1 MALRMDQLTEA
12 DVQSAD
18 WSAIW
23 GNNKDEADQRRS
35 AFFGSDQFLTKVEPV
50 PGARETLKSLHA
62 YFSFVVLTDRP
73 RSVEKRTREWLDAH
87 FPGLFS
93 KLVFVDRDSDADI
106 ASRKQELYRD
116 LRIKVAI
123 DADAALLAQAAVDV
137 KHKIAVGSV
146 PWATGSNSDTVQVQD
161 WAGTK
166 DALLSIVAELELK
179 PADKV
184 FAASK
189 LSRYTDD
196 LVTVS
201 TRKPAGKSWLTA
213 CC

>member
-1 MALRMDQLTEA
+1 MEQLTEA
-12 DVQSAD
+12 DVQTAD
-18 WSAIW
+18 WNALW
-23 GNNKDEADQRRS
+23 GSNKDEADKRRS
-35 AFFGSDQFLTKVEPV
+35 AFFGSEQFLTKVEPV
-50 PGARETLKSLHA
+50 AGARETLKDLHV

-87 FPGLFS
+87 FSGLFS

-123 DADAALLAQAAVDV
+123 GADAELLVQAAVDV
-137 KHKIAVGSV
+137 KHKVAVGSV
-146 PWATGSNSDTVQVQD
+146 PWANSSSGAVQVQD
-161 WAGTK
+161 WAEAK
-166 DALLSIVAELELK
+166 DALLSAAAELELK

-184 FAASK
+184 FATSK

-201 TRKPAGKSWLTA
+201 TRKPAGKSWLAWTA
-213 CC
+213 SR